1 MDILNLLIWLFIWP
15 ETKNDCQP
23 VKTLLRLTLLAG
35 KWRNSLKLSNKT
47 IASLS
52 LVYSYGKKV
61 DDPSLFLQRWNT
73 NKTCSKQISRRRCRN
88 VQLEFDFTL
97 KKKITL
103 KYTDTLQ
110 NIKIKN
116 IEGEGD
122 SGALVKKYI
131 IWSLH

>member
-35 KWRNSLKLSNKT
+35 KWRNSLKLWNKT

-52 LVYSYGKKV
+52 LVYSYGKIV
-61 DDPSLFLQRWNT
+61 DDPSLFLQRFMKYKQDLF
-73 NKTCSKQISRRRCRN
+73 KT
-88 VQLEFDFTL
+88 DFT
-97 KKKITL
+97 KKVQECSSRIWLYLEKENPI
-103 KYTDTLQ
+103 K

-116 IEGEGD
+116 TEGEGD